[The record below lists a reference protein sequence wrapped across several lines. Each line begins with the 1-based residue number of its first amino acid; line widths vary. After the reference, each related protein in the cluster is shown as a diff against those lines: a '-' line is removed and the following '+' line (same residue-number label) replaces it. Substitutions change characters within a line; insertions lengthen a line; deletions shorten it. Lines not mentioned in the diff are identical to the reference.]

1 VIQRSTL
8 REQLAD
14 ALREEIL
21 AGRLVAG
28 LAFTVREIAE
38 SYGVSATP
46 AREALLDLAA
56 QGLLHMEQH
65 RGFQVRQYTLTDFR
79 LMVEARSLVN
89 EGVLLRNPK
98 LDVPGRNPEAFTSIR
113 RRAAAARQ
121 AARAGDLD
129 ILVGYDLR
137 FWRELTALLAN
148 PYIAEFLDRL
158 RIQCWA
164 YAVPRLRRAAHDLPG
179 LLWSGYPEVAEAVA
193 CQDAEETGRLLR
205 GFRDHVLALA
215 IELDGRSGAGRAGD
229 AAAGGGGLGAERDA
243 G

>member
-1 VIQRSTL
+1 MIRRSTL

-28 LAFTVREIAE
+28 HSFTVREIAE

-56 QGLLHMEQH
+56 QGLLQVEQH
-65 RGFQVRQYTLTDFR
+65 RGFQVREYTLADFQY
-79 LMVEARSLVN
+79 MVEARSLVS
-89 EGVLLRNPK
+89 EGILLRSTL
-98 LDVPGRNPEAFTSIR
+98 LDLPGRAPDTFASIR

-121 AARAGDLD
+121 AAAAGELD

-164 YAVPRLRRAAHDLPG
+164 YAVPRLRRVPRLGG
-179 LLWSGYPEVAEAVA
+179 LLWTGYLQIADAVER
-193 CQDAEETGRLLR
+193 QDAEETGRLLR
-205 GFRDHVLALA
+205 DFRDHVLALA
-215 IELDGRSGAGRAGD
+215 VELDGEPGGAGGAGEVTERG
-229 AAAGGGGLGAERDA
+229 AG
-243 G
+243 

>member
-1 VIQRSTL
+1 MIQRSTL

-28 LAFTVREIAE
+28 LSFTVREIAE

-56 QGLLHMEQH
+56 QGLLQVEQH
-65 RGFQVRQYTLTDFR
+65 RGFQVREYTLADFQH
-79 LMVEARSLVN
+79 MVQARSLVG
-89 EGVLLRNPK
+89 EGILLRTP
-98 LDVPGRNPEAFTSIR
+98 LLELPGRDPAAFTSIR
-113 RRAAAARQ
+113 RRAVAARQ
-121 AARAGDLD
+121 AAAAGELD

-164 YAVPRLRRAAHDLPG
+164 YAVPRLRRVPRLPG
-179 LLWSGYPEVAEAVA
+179 LLWTGYLEVADSVERR
-193 CQDAEETGRLLR
+193 DREETGSLLR

-215 IELDGRSGAGRAGD
+215 VELDSRPGTGD
-229 AAAGGGGLGAERDA
+229 APGTSGCGTG
-243 G
+243 

>member
-1 VIQRSTL
+1 MIQRSTL

-56 QGLLHMEQH
+56 QGLLQVEQH
-65 RGFQVRQYTLTDFR
+65 RGFQVREYTLADFR
-79 LMVEARSLVN
+79 HMVEARSLVN
-89 EGVLLRNPK
+89 EGILLRNPS
-98 LDVPGRNPEAFTSIR
+98 LDLPGRGPEAFTSIR

-121 AARAGDLD
+121 AACVGDLD

-148 PYIAEFLDRL
+148 PYIAEFLDRM

-164 YAVPRLRRAAHDLPG
+164 FAVPRLRQVPKLPG
-179 LLWSGYPEVAEAVA
+179 LLWAGYLEVADAVER
-193 CQDAEETGRLLR
+193 QDTEETTRLLR
-205 GFRDHVLALA
+205 SFREQVLALA
-215 IELDGRSGAGRAGD
+215 VELDRLTGAGAG
-229 AAAGGGGLGAERDA
+229 AAKGPGGTGHGIEPAA
-243 G
+243 S